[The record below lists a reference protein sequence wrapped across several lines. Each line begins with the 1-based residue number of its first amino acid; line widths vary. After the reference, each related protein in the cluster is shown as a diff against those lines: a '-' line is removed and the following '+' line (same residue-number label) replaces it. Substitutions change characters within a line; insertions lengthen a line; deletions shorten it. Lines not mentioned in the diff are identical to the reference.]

1 MEQVPATRSE
11 LLARRARLELA
22 MRGRVLLEEKR
33 DQLMAE
39 FRKAADVVLAEVGQL
54 DEISAGARR
63 ALAMAESADGPERV
77 QAAALAARR
86 ELQISARETT
96 VAGVRIAEIDY
107 EPLGRGRFARGY
119 GAVDGSAH
127 LDRAAAEYEAVVE
140 QLLRVAAYELRL
152 RRLSEEIGTTNR
164 RVNALATFVIPQ
176 LEAEVRLILAR
187 LEERERQEIYR
198 LKMIKER
205 KGARLEEVAS

>member
-11 LLARRARLELA
+11 LLARRARLDLA
-22 MRGRVLLEEKR
+22 MRGRLLLEEKR

-39 FRKAADVVLAEVGQL
+39 FRKAADVALSEVGHL
-54 DEISAGARR
+54 DEIASSARR
-63 ALAMAESADGPERV
+63 ALALAEVGEGPERV
-77 QAAALAARR
+77 RAAGLASGRDLAL
-86 ELQISARETT
+86 SARETT

-107 EPLGRGRFARGY
+107 EPVGRGRFARGY
-119 GAVDGSAH
+119 GATNGSAH
-127 LDRAAAEYEAVVE
+127 IDRAAAEYEAVVE
-140 QLLRVAAYELRL
+140 QLLRVAAHELRL

-176 LEAEVRLILAR
+176 LEDEVRLILSR

-198 LKMIKER
+198 LKRIKER
-205 KGARLEEVAS
+205 KGGRLEEVVA

>member
-22 MRGRVLLEEKR
+22 IRGRLLLEEKR

-39 FRKAADVVLAEVGQL
+39 FRKAADVVLAHVAEL
-54 DEISAGARR
+54 DEIAAGARR
-63 ALAMAESADGPERV
+63 ALARAEAAEGPERV
-77 QAAALAARR
+77 RAASFTAGRDIRLVTR
-86 ELQISARETT
+86 QVN
-96 VAGVRIAEIDY
+96 VAGVRIAVIDY
-107 EPLGRGRFARGY
+107 EPLGRGRFTRGY
-119 GAVDGSAH
+119 GAMDGSAH
-127 LDRAAAEYEAVVE
+127 IDAASEEYEAVVE
-140 QLLRVAAYELRL
+140 QSLRVAAHELRL

-176 LEAEVRLILAR
+176 LENEVRVIRSR

-198 LKMIKER
+198 LKRIKER
-205 KGARLEEVAS
+205 KGSRLQEVTA

>member
-11 LLARRARLELA
+11 LLARRTRLELA
-22 MRGRVLLEEKR
+22 MRGRLLLEEKR

-54 DEISAGARR
+54 DDIAAGARR
-63 ALAMAESADGPERV
+63 ALARSEAADGPEKVR
-77 QAAALAARR
+77 AAALAARR
-86 ELQISARETT
+86 DIRLLARQTT

-107 EPLGRGRFARGY
+107 EPLGRGRFTRGY
-119 GAVDGSAH
+119 GAWEGSAH
-127 LDRAAAEYEAVVE
+127 IDSAAAEYEAVVE

-176 LEAEVRLILAR
+176 LQSEVRMILSR

-198 LKMIKER
+198 LKRIKER
-205 KGARLEEVAS
+205 KGSRLEEVAA

>member
-22 MRGRVLLEEKR
+22 MRGRLLLEEKR

-54 DEISAGARR
+54 DEIAAGARR
-63 ALAMAESADGPERV
+63 ALARAEAANGPESVR
-77 QAAALAARR
+77 AAALAARR
-86 ELQISARETT
+86 DIRLRARQTNAHIDSA
-96 VAGVRIAEIDY
+96 AE
-107 EPLGRGRFARGY
+107 
-119 GAVDGSAH
+119 
-127 LDRAAAEYEAVVE
+127 EYEAVVE

-164 RVNALATFVIPQ
+164 RVNALATFVIPELQ
-176 LEAEVRLILAR
+176 TEVGLILSR

-198 LKMIKER
+198 LKRIKER
-205 KGARLEEVAS
+205 KGSRLEEVAA

>member
-22 MRGRVLLEEKR
+22 MRGRLLLEEKR

-39 FRKAADVVLAEVGQL
+39 FRKAADVVLTEVGQL
-54 DEISAGARR
+54 DEITAGARR
-63 ALAMAESADGPERV
+63 ALAWAEAAAGPEQAR
-77 QAAALAARR
+77 AAALAARR
-86 ELQISARETT
+86 DIRLLARQVN

-107 EPLGRGRFARGY
+107 EPLGRGRFTRGY
-119 GAVDGSAH
+119 GAMEASAH
-127 LDRAAAEYEAVVE
+127 IDSAAEEYEAVVE

-164 RVNALATFVIPQ
+164 RVNALATFVIPRLQ
-176 LEAEVRLILAR
+176 SEVRLILSR

-198 LKMIKER
+198 LKRIKER
-205 KGARLEEVAS
+205 KGSRLEEVAA